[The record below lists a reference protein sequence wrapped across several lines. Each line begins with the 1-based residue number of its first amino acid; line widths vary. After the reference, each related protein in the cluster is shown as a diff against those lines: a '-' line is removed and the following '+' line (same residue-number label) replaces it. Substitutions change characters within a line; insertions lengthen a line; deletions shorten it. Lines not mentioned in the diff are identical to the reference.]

1 MIEELRFII
10 TIRHRPIERASYNV
24 GADPMRQIMSA
35 IMSSFIKD
43 LSSRRGKIFLLC
55 IASGIIII
63 IGGML
68 LLFRGQSSS
77 SLSSSELRETFSALS
92 VTDESGNKWNLDLVK
107 GQQFSGTS
115 INDKKPGPP
124 LLVSTN
130 MMKIN
135 DRRVSIGIEVKG
147 QVGEKYIGGALKN
160 GKMEPEP
167 QFKIVNEKGR
177 VLASGKFEYG

>member
-1 MIEELRFII
+1 
-10 TIRHRPIERASYNV
+10 
-24 GADPMRQIMSA
+24 MRQIMSA

-43 LSSRRGKIFLLC
+43 LSSRRGKVFLLC

-77 SLSSSELRETFSALS
+77 SPSSSELRETFSSLS

-107 GQQFSGTS
+107 GQRFAGMSKSG
-115 INDKKPGPP
+115 KKPGPP

-130 MMKIN
+130 TMKIN
-135 DRRVSIGIEVKG
+135 DRQVSIGIEVKG

-160 GKMEPEP
+160 GKQEPEP
-167 QFKIVNEKGR
+167 QFKIVNEKGK
-177 VLASGKFEYG
+177 VLTSGKFEYG